1 MFIGLQRAV
10 PKADDRAV
18 AVTLAAM
25 AVTRSREGGEQRQGE
40 NDGGSTPGEE
50 SDLGSHREH
59 LLPLEPEVLERF
71 GRLAVEA
78 RRTALITATRRE
90 VALSDP
96 GGRAMR
102 RG

>member
-1 MFIGLQRAV
+1 MGLERAV
-10 PKADDRAV
+10 PKADNGTV
-18 AVTLAAM
+18 AVTAVM
-25 AVTRSREGGEQRQGE
+25 AVASARERSERGQGE
-40 NDGGSTPGEE
+40 NDSDSTPGEE

-71 GRLAVEA
+71 GRLAVQP
-78 RRTALITATRRE
+78 RRTALIAAARRE
-90 VALSDP
+90 VALGNP

>member
-1 MFIGLQRAV
+1 M
-10 PKADDRAV
+10 PM
-18 AVTLAAM
+18 TLAR
-25 AVTRSREGGEQRQGE
+25 AVTRPRKSGEQRQCDE
-40 NDGGSTPGEE
+40 NGRSTPGEE

-71 GRLAVEA
+71 GRLAEQA
-78 RRTALITATRRE
+78 RRTALVTAARCE
-90 VALSDP
+90 VALGDP

>member
-1 MFIGLQRAV
+1 MTMTFAR
-10 PKADDRAV
+10 
-18 AVTLAAM
+18 M
-25 AVTRSREGGEQRQGE
+25 AVTRPREGGEQRQG
-40 NDGGSTPGEE
+40 DDDSRSTPGEE

-71 GRLAVEA
+71 GRLAEQG
-78 RRTALITATRRE
+78 RRTALITATRSE
-90 VALSDP
+90 VALGDP